1 MADHGA
7 GLVLDG
13 VTKRY
18 GAVTALQPI
27 SIEIKPGEFFSLI
40 GPSGSGKST
49 LLGSIAGF
57 IPPSAGRII
66 IDGRDIVDIPPYR
79 RNIGMVFQNYALFPH
94 LSVFENVA
102 FALRLRKL
110 SKAKVTEKTQRM
122 LDVIRLSGMGERKIS
137 ELSGGQQQRVA
148 LARAAVY
155 DPRILLM
162 DEPLG
167 ALDKNLREEMQYEI
181 KTFHSK
187 IAATIIYV
195 THDQEEAAAMSDRI
209 AIMRDGQIIQHGRPR
224 DLYEHPRNVFVASFL
239 GDANIIKVRA
249 AEPMPGNRIR
259 LDLGGGLAIHAPHDA
274 AWDRSGGE
282 RSVCVRPESISL
294 GAQSTLNGAADQ
306 NILPGIVADV
316 IYTAGTIRCRVKLA
330 DETVLTARLPLQ
342 RNASFFT
349 TGDKV
354 SVRWAQSDTLLIPE
368 ES

>member
-1 MADHGA
+1 MAEHGS

-18 GAVTALQPI
+18 SSVTALRPI

-49 LLGSIAGF
+49 LLGAIAGF
-57 IPPSAGRII
+57 IPPSAGRIL

-94 LSVFENVA
+94 LTVFENVA

-110 SKAKVTEKTQRM
+110 SKAEVTERTQRM
-122 LDVIRLSGMGERKIS
+122 LDVIRLSGMGERRIS

-181 KTFHSK
+181 KAFHNK

-209 AIMRDGQIIQHGRPR
+209 AIMKDGEIVQHGRPR
-224 DLYEHPRNVFVASFL
+224 ELYEHPRNIFVASFL
-239 GDANIIKVRA
+239 GDANIFKI
-249 AEPMPGNRIR
+249 
-259 LDLGGGLAIHAPHDA
+259 HDA
-274 AWDRSGGE
+274 KPDARHMKLDIGE
-282 RSVCVRPESISL
+282 GLSLSAPGDVASAARHYVCVRPESIAV
-294 GAQSTLNGAADQ
+294 GAPGAFNGAAGQ
-306 NILPGIVADV
+306 NVLPGIIADV
-316 IYTAGTIRCRVKLA
+316 VYTAGTIRCRVKLA
-330 DETVLTARLPLQ
+330 DEAVVTARLPFQ
-342 RNASFFT
+342 RNAAFFA
-349 TGDKV
+349 TGDQV
-354 SVRWAQSDTLLIPE
+354 DVRWALTDTLLIPE
-368 ES
+368 ET